1 LEGAGGRKSRDG
13 VRKVKALEEKR
24 VKRKKK

>member
-24 VKRKKK
+24 VKREKK